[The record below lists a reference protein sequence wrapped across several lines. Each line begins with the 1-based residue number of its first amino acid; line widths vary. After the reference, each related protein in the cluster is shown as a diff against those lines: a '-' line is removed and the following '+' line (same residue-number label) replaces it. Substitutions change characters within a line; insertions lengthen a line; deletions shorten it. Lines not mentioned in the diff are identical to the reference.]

1 MIFDFLP
8 KEATPREV
16 AILTFY
22 YILEIKDPKE
32 IAKIMNYKDA
42 STVWRTLKKYRG
54 RVFFPFGTV
63 IIQLQDRLIDPKDAK
78 IGSCQ

>member
-8 KEATPREV
+8 DEATPRER

-22 YILEIKDPKE
+22 YILEIKDPRE
-32 IAKIMNYKDA
+32 LAKVLGYKDA

-54 RVFFPFGTV
+54 RVFFPYQAV
-63 IIQLQDRLIDPKDAK
+63 ILQLQGRLIEPEEGK
-78 IGSCQ
+78 